1 MPDWAGSGGGDF
13 LKGLGRA
20 ETVFVPEHPAALL
33 HNLWSSIAEAQ
44 GPSYKLGSRRD
55 LVAGVLMS
63 IIEYICHNA
72 FLAGLLSA

>member
-33 HNLWSSIAEAQ
+33 HNL
-44 GPSYKLGSRRD
+44 
-55 LVAGVLMS
+55 
-63 IIEYICHNA
+63 
-72 FLAGLLSA
+72 